1 MTDFFEKGINTFFSK
16 AVFHISPHVDNCNDV
31 HRDYIVCLA
40 RYKTFD
46 GFYRPPSYS
55 ERIAYHG
62 RQEKL

>member
-1 MTDFFEKGINTFFSK
+1 MKGGSIHFSK
-16 AVFHISPHVDNCNDV
+16 TVFHISSRVDNCDDV
-31 HRDYIVCLA
+31 HHDYIVCLA

-55 ERIAYHG
+55 DRIAYRG